1 MSDKYRS
8 IVAFYEG
15 CFDKHGDSP
24 KGHDWPV
31 LADLISRYE
40 VMLGV
45 IQENCQNPTLLDFGC
60 GTAMFY
66 EHIQETRKNLGIK
79 YNGLDLGPKFIEMAR
94 RKHPHIDFYCF
105 DVLKSPERLKSYD
118 YMVFNGVF
126 TEKIDL
132 TFEEMFSYFRRIL
145 KVIFPKILVGFAFNV
160 MAKHVE
166 WEKENLFHLPLDMLA
181 EFLVRDLTRNFV
193 IRNDYGLYEYTVYV
207 YK

>member
-1 MSDKYRS
+1 MSEKYRS
-8 IVAFYEG
+8 IVSFYED
-15 CFDKHGDSP
+15 CFDKYGDSP
-24 KGHDWPV
+24 EGHDWPV
-31 LADLISRYE
+31 LSDLIKRYE

-45 IQENCQNPTLLDFGC
+45 IKGNCQNPTLLDFGC

-66 EHIQETRKNLGIK
+66 EHIQKTRKNLGIR
-79 YNGLDLGPKFIEMAR
+79 YSGLDLGPKFIEMAKT
-94 RKHPHIDFYCF
+94 KHPQIDFYCF
-105 DVLKSPERLKSYD
+105 DVLKSPEKLKPYD
-118 YMVFNGVF
+118 YVTFNGVF

-132 TFEEMFSYFRRIL
+132 TFDEMFAYFRRML
-145 KVIFPKILVGFAFNV
+145 NVVFPKVIVGFAFNV

-166 WEKENLFHLPLDMLA
+166 WEKGNLFHLPLDMLA